1 MRDVRYGL
9 IKPKFD
15 EGRIKRFDD
24 IISVIP
30 KSRLAADI
38 GKGLRGIDKVIAK
51 PETFKVWELVRI
63 EKLCDLSL
71 REMLTIVS
79 ADYRLPK
86 LKIKD
91 ERYKDIRSMFRA
103 GNINSLEEIF
113 IYIPRKVV
121 AFDMKTKSVR
131 LGRLINKVD
140 SFSIKEILLIG
151 NLCYLSKEQTIALFV
166 AAYESQNKYKKVK
179 S

>member
-15 EGRIKRFDD
+15 EGRIKRFED

-30 KSRLAADI
+30 KSRLAEDI

-51 PETFKVWELVRI
+51 PETFKVSELARI

-79 ADYRLPK
+79 VDYKMPK
-86 LKIKD
+86 LKGND
-91 ERYKDIRSMFRA
+91 ERYKDIHSMFKA
-103 GNINSLEEIF
+103 GNINSFEEIF
-113 IYIPRKVV
+113 AYIPRKIV
-121 AFDMKTKSVR
+121 AFDMKTKSDR
-131 LGRLINKVD
+131 LGRLINKVET
-140 SFSIKEILLIG
+140 FSIREIFLIG
-151 NLCYLSKEQTIALFV
+151 SLCYLSKEQTIALFLE
-166 AAYESQNKYKKVK
+166 AYESQNKYKKLK